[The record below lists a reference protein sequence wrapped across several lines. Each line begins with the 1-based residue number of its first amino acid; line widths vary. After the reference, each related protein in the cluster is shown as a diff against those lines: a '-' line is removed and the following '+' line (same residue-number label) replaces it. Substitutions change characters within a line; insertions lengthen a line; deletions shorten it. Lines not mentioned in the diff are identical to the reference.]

1 LKSSRSVDD
10 YATVSVFVTRPE
22 LHETATSQEER
33 YMRRERV
40 RGWLSVALLL
50 ATTFVLAGVVS
61 GQTARPTAT
70 IDDLLAEIR
79 GLRAEINQV
88 AAAGIRAQ
96 LVVTRLSLQEQRVR
110 TSAHQ
115 LAEAQRMLRT
125 SGADHRARSAHL
137 KRVEDSLRD
146 GTASSTR
153 SGELEAMLGHLREE
167 VDRSGREEEA
177 LRVREQELLK
187 TLSAEENLWIDFNS
201 RLAGIERALPT
212 TREH

>member
-1 LKSSRSVDD
+1 
-10 YATVSVFVTRPE
+10 
-22 LHETATSQEER
+22 
-33 YMRRERV
+33 MRRERV
-40 RGWLSVALLL
+40 RGWLGVALLL
-50 ATTFVLAGVVS
+50 LTAFVLAGVVS

-88 AAAGIRAQ
+88 AAAAIRAQ
-96 LVVTRLSLQEQRVR
+96 LLVTRLSLQEQRVR

-177 LRVREQELLK
+177 LRVQEQELLK

>member
-1 LKSSRSVDD
+1 
-10 YATVSVFVTRPE
+10 VTRPE
-22 LHETATSQEER
+22 LHETANSQEER

-40 RGWLSVALLL
+40 RGWLGVALLL
-50 ATTFVLAGVVS
+50 VTTFVLAGVVS

-96 LVVTRLSLQEQRVR
+96 LLVTRLSLQEQRVR

-146 GTASSTR
+146 GAASSAR

-177 LRVREQELLK
+177 LRVQEQELLN

-201 RLAGIERALPT
+201 RLAGIERELPT